1 MNLPHLPRRRGRTGC
16 ALVFSNAHP
25 LGLATLALLLLAAP
39 SGAAVGL
46 AAPRAQLLF
55 EDGGHPL
62 HPPSVSQEFSG
73 NAVVAGDF
81 DGDGVEDLAIGIH
94 WDDQELFAQNEV
106 GQVQIR
112 WGIAG
117 VGLES
122 GPFMKYLWQGGVSSV
137 DDPEDGDRFGEAL
150 TVGDFDQDGFDD
162 LAVGAPGEDIDG
174 VSNAGAVEIRY
185 GDADRNIALETGR
198 FFLHEN
204 LAGVAGSCS
213 TEDRWGEV
221 LAAGDLDGDGFD
233 DLVVGAPSES
243 VDGNSDAGRIW
254 IFYGGNA
261 GVVVAG
267 SETIDENTS
276 NIQSGAFGND
286 HFGQAI
292 AINDRDGNG
301 FDDLAIG
308 VDDWDAVARAGGVH
322 LILCNASGP
331 ISTTDFLVTQ
341 DTFGFADQSE
351 EFDHFGLALA
361 AGDFNAD
368 GLGDLAIGSPYED
381 QGTEGSETLNA
392 GVIHIVYGS
401 SISQTSG
408 GMAYLSK
415 ATAGIPGDPVEDESF
430 GNSFAAGDFDSDGYD
445 DLAVGVFGERAVPGA
460 NVGAVTILQG
470 SATGITGTGA
480 ASFSLN
486 SPGIP
491 GDSNPSDFFS
501 WRMGAGDF
509 DGDGHADL
517 AIGAPKDEA
526 AGMPQDSG
534 TVLVLYGTL
543 FTDGFESGGTAA
555 WSAVQP

>member
-1 MNLPHLPRRRGRTGC
+1 MNPFATAFRWDGSQPSASFRSTRT
-16 ALVFSNAHP
+16 
-25 LGLATLALLLLAAP
+25 LGLSALACLLLAAP

-46 AAPRAQLLF
+46 AAPRAQLLY

-81 DGDGVEDLAIGIH
+81 DGDGVDDLAIGIH

-112 WGIAG
+112 WGVAG
-117 VGLES
+117 TGVEP

-137 DDPEDGDRFGEAL
+137 DAPEDGDRFGEAL

-162 LAVGAPGEDIDG
+162 LAVGAPGEDVDG

-185 GDADRNIALETGR
+185 GAADRNAALETRR
-198 FFLHEN
+198 FLLHEN
-204 LAGVAGSCS
+204 LSGVGGSCS

-221 LAAGDLDGDGFD
+221 LAAGDLDGDGFS

-243 VDGNSDAGRIW
+243 VDGNDDAGRIW

-261 GVVVAG
+261 GIVVTG
-267 SETIDENTS
+267 SQTLDENSS

-308 VDDWDAVARAGGVH
+308 VDDWDSVARAGGVH

-331 ISTTDFLVTQ
+331 IGTTDFLVTQ

-351 EFDHFGLALA
+351 EFDHFGWAVA
-361 AGDFNAD
+361 GGDFNGD
-368 GLGDLAIGSPYED
+368 GYGDLAIGSPYED
-381 QGTEGSETLNA
+381 WGNEGSETIDA
-392 GVIHIVYGS
+392 GVVHVILGS
-401 SISQTSG
+401 PISQTSG
-408 GMAYLSK
+408 GIAYYSK
-415 ATAGIPGDPVEDESF
+415 ATAGVPGDPVEDESF
-430 GNSFAAGDFDSDGYD
+430 GNSFAVGDFDHDGYD

-460 NVGAVTILQG
+460 DVGAVTILSG

-480 ASFSLN
+480 ASWSLE

-491 GDSNPSDFFS
+491 GSSNPFDYFS
-501 WRMGAGDF
+501 WRMGSGDF

-526 AGMPQDSG
+526 TGMPQDSG

-543 FTDGFESGGTAA
+543 FTDGFDSGNTGA
-555 WSAVQP
+555 WSAVAP

>member
-1 MNLPHLPRRRGRTGC
+1 MSLPGSILPWGRTHR
-16 ALVFSNAHP
+16 ALTFSCAHP
-25 LGLATLALLLLAAP
+25 LGLAALALLLLGAP
-39 SGAAVGL
+39 SRAAVGL
-46 AAPRAQLLF
+46 AAPRAQLLY
-55 EDGGHPL
+55 EDGGHPF

-73 NAVVAGDF
+73 NAVVSGDF
-81 DGDGVEDLAIGIH
+81 DGDGVDDLAIGIH
-94 WDDQELFAQNEV
+94 WDDQELFLQNEV

-112 WGIAG
+112 WGVAGAG
-117 VGLES
+117 VEP
-122 GPFMKYLWQGGVSSV
+122 GPFMKYLWQGGVSTV
-137 DDPEDGDRFGEAL
+137 DEPEDGDRFGEAL

-174 VSNAGAVEIRY
+174 VVNAGAVEIRY
-185 GDADRNIALETGR
+185 GAADRNAALETRR
-198 FFLHEN
+198 FLLHEN
-204 LAGVAGSCS
+204 LSGVAGSCS

-233 DLVVGAPSES
+233 ELVVGAPSES
-243 VDGNSDAGRIW
+243 VNGNGDAGRIW

-261 GVVVAG
+261 GIVITG
-267 SETIDENTS
+267 SQIIDEDTS

-286 HFGQAI
+286 HFGQSI
-292 AINDRDGNG
+292 AINDRNGNG

-308 VDDWDAVARAGGVH
+308 VDHWDAVARSGGVH

-331 ISTTDFLVTQ
+331 IFTTDFLVTQ
-341 DTFGFADQSE
+341 DTSGFADQEE
-351 EFDHFGLALA
+351 EFDHFGWAVA
-361 AGDFNAD
+361 GGDFNGD

-381 QGTEGSETLNA
+381 FGNEGSETLDA
-392 GVIHIVYGS
+392 GVVHIIYGS
-401 SISQTSG
+401 TISQTSG
-408 GMAYLSK
+408 GIAYFSK

-430 GNSFAAGDFDSDGYD
+430 GNSFAVGDFDGDGFD

-460 NVGAVTILQG
+460 NVGAVTILSG

-480 ASFSLN
+480 ASWNLN

-491 GDSNPSDFFS
+491 GEANPSDFFS
-501 WRMGAGDF
+501 WRMGSGDF

-526 AGMPQDSG
+526 TGMPQDSG

-543 FTDGFESGGTAA
+543 FSDGLESGSTGA
-555 WSAVQP
+555 WSAVAP

>member
-1 MNLPHLPRRRGRTGC
+1 MNSSDSLPGRGRC
-16 ALVFSNAHP
+16 YRAQSLSPVRLVALSA
-25 LGLATLALLLLAAP
+25 LALLLHAAP

-46 AAPRAQLLF
+46 AAPRAQLLY

-73 NAVVAGDF
+73 NGVVSGDF
-81 DGDGVEDLAIGIH
+81 DGDGVDDLAIGIH

-117 VGLES
+117 S
-122 GPFMKYLWQGGVSSV
+122 GVEPGQFMKYLWQGGVSSV

-174 VSNAGAVEIRY
+174 VVNAGAVEIRY
-185 GDADRNIALETGR
+185 GAADRNAALETRR
-198 FFLHEN
+198 FLLHEN
-204 LAGVAGSCS
+204 LSGIAGSCS

-233 DLVVGAPSES
+233 ELVVGAPSES
-243 VDGNSDAGRIW
+243 VNGNGDAGRIW
-254 IFYGGNA
+254 IFYGGNS
-261 GVVVAG
+261 GIVITG
-267 SETIDENTS
+267 SEILDEDTS

-292 AINDRDGNG
+292 AINDRNGDG

-308 VDDWDAVARAGGVH
+308 VDDWDSVARAGGVH

-331 ISTTDFLVTQ
+331 ISTTDILITQ
-341 DTFGFADQSE
+341 DTSGFADQSE
-351 EFDHFGLALA
+351 EFDHFGWAVE
-361 AGDFNAD
+361 AGDFNGD
-368 GLGDLAIGSPYED
+368 GYGDLAIGSPYED
-381 QGTEGSETLNA
+381 QGTEGFETVDA
-392 GVIHIVYGS
+392 GIVHVLLGS
-401 SISQTSG
+401 PLFQLEG
-408 GMAYLSK
+408 GALTYSK
-415 ATAGIPGDPVEDESF
+415 ATTGIPGDPVEDESF
-430 GNSFAAGDFDSDGYD
+430 GNNFAAGDFDHDGYD

-460 NVGAVTILQG
+460 NVGAVTILSG

-480 ASFSLN
+480 ASWSLD

-491 GDSNPSDFFS
+491 GQSNPADFFS
-501 WRMGAGDF
+501 IRMGAGDF

-526 AGMPQDSG
+526 TGMPQDSG

-543 FTDGFESGGTAA
+543 FADGFESGNSAA
-555 WSAVQP
+555 WSAVAP

>member
-1 MNLPHLPRRRGRTGC
+1 MPLPNPFPRWRRSPCTV
-16 ALVFSNAHP
+16 APSNTCR
-25 LGLATLALLLLAAP
+25 LGLSALTLLLAAAP

-122 GPFMKYLWQGGVSSV
+122 GPFVKYLWQGGVSSV

-185 GDADRNIALETGR
+185 GDADRNTALETGR

-243 VDGNSDAGRIW
+243 VDGNDDAGRIW
-254 IFYGGNA
+254 IFYGGNS
-261 GVVVAG
+261 GIVVTG
-267 SETIDENTS
+267 SQTVDENTT
-276 NIQSGAFGND
+276 NMQSGAFGND

-292 AINDRDGNG
+292 AVNDRDGDG

-322 LILCNASGP
+322 LLHCNASGP
-331 ISTTDFLVTQ
+331 IFTSDFLVTQ
-341 DTFGFADQSE
+341 DTFGFADESE
-351 EFDHFGLALA
+351 EFDHFGWAVA
-361 AGDFNAD
+361 AGEFNGD
-368 GLGDLAIGSPYED
+368 GYGDLAIGSPYED
-381 QGTEGSETLNA
+381 YGNEGSETLDA
-392 GVIHIVYGS
+392 GVVYVILGS
-401 SISQTSG
+401 PISQTSG
-408 GMAYLSK
+408 GIAYYSK
-415 ATAGIPGDPVEDESF
+415 ATAGVPGDPVEDESF
-430 GNSFAAGDFDSDGYD
+430 GNSFAVGDFDADGYD

-480 ASFSLN
+480 ASWSLE

-526 AGMPQDSG
+526 AGMPADSG

-543 FTDGFESGGTAA
+543 FSDGFESAGTAE
-555 WSAVQP
+555 WSGVHP